1 MKNSLSLRIWALL
14 AAYTLLATT
23 SAIAAFEEPYSLTPP
38 SPGVYSGSQVS
49 TNYGHWFVWRLQ
61 ATVNTSNAP
70 ARLVLEVPAH
80 SLIANGL
87 EFQTR
92 AAANGTVSFDC
103 TTVSSYPG
111 DIKWMRQPAGANP
124 TFVPLDSG
132 PVGVPSHF
140 DFPVQ
145 AGDSFG
151 FILDSGSDAIN
162 PGDLWMH
169 TLTVENFIA
178 PVPPILT
185 MQSPTILRWQ
195 GVSNL
200 VYTIQTTTNLAGTN
214 WITIGT
220 ASSPTTDIS
229 FTNQDDGALQ
239 RFFRVICP

>member
-1 MKNSLSLRIWALL
+1 M
-14 AAYTLLATT
+14 TT
-23 SAIAAFEEPYSLTPP
+23 SAIAAFEGPYSLTPP

-49 TNYGHWFVWRLQ
+49 TNYGHWSVWRSQ

-80 SLIANGL
+80 SLFANGL

-111 DIKWMRQPAGANP
+111 AIEWMRQPAGANP

-132 PVGVPSHF
+132 PVGVPNHF

-151 FILDSGSDAIN
+151 FILLSGGDDIN
-162 PGDLWMH
+162 PDDPWMH

-185 MQSPTILRWQ
+185 MQSPTILRWK

-229 FTNQDDGALQ
+229 FTNQDDGAMQ
-239 RFFRVICP
+239 RFFRVICPY

>member
-1 MKNSLSLRIWALL
+1 
-14 AAYTLLATT
+14 LATT
-23 SAIAAFEEPYSLTPP
+23 SAIVAFEGPYSLTPAL
-38 SPGVYSGSQVS
+38 PGIYQVGGS
-49 TNYGHWFVWRLQ
+49 YGNWWTAFLILG
-61 ATVNTSNAP
+61 TVNTSNAP

-103 TTVSSYPG
+103 TTVSSGPG
-111 DIKWMRQPAGANP
+111 AIKWMRQPTGANP

-162 PGDLWMH
+162 PGDPWMH

-220 ASSPTTDIS
+220 ASSPITEIS
-229 FTNQDDGALQ
+229 FTNQDGGALQ
-239 RFFRVICP
+239 RFFRAICP